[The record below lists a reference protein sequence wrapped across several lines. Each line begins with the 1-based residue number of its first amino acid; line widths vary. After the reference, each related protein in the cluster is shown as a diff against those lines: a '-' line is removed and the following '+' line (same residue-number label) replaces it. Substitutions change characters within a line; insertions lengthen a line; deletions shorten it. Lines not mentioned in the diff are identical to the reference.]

1 MTHIMQPVRN
11 KRTFQRCI
19 VIFIAFQTLFQV
31 FTGIAYPS
39 WHIDKSHNF
48 TVQALF
54 TCQTVQRFQIHV
66 YTLILEF
73 ITTACSHNQRIIA
86 QMSTQ
91 QLISQIQQQSTGI
104 FSFLL
109 KLFSF
114 GNEIIFKAIHQDHVR
129 LFVQQFLTFI
139 VGNIADCSKT
149 IYMMGCLLFNRMF

>member
-1 MTHIMQPVRN
+1 MAHIMQPVRN

-19 VIFIAFQTLFQV
+19 VILVTFQTLLQV
-31 FTGIAYPS
+31 FTGITYPP
-39 WHIDKSHNF
+39 WNIDKSQDF

-73 ITTACSHNQRIIA
+73 ITTACSYNQRIIA

-91 QLISQIQQQSTGI
+91 QLVSQIQQQSTGI
-104 FSFLL
+104 FPFLF

-114 GNEIIFKAIHQDHVR
+114 GNEIIFKTIHQDHVR

-139 VGNIADCSKT
+139 VGNIAYRSKT
-149 IYMMGCLLFNRMF
+149 IYMMGCLLFNRVL

>member
-1 MTHIMQPVRN
+1 MAHIMQPVRN

-19 VIFIAFQTLFQV
+19 VILVTFQTLLQV
-31 FTGIAYPS
+31 FTGITYPP
-39 WHIDKSHNF
+39 WHIDKSQDF

-73 ITTACSHNQRIIA
+73 ITTACSYNQRIIA

-91 QLISQIQQQSTGI
+91 QLVSQIQQQSTGI
-104 FSFLL
+104 FPFLF

-114 GNEIIFKAIHQDHVR
+114 GNEIIFKTIHQDHVR

-139 VGNIADCSKT
+139 VGNIAYRSKT
-149 IYMMGCLLFNRMF
+149 IYMMSCLLFNRVL